1 MKKFLL
7 SICCLLGA
15 ATLAGAQELGTVFTT
30 DFTAG
35 QGEFTIEN
43 KNLPEDLEAIWS
55 VAGNY
60 GMKATAYS
68 GGENYA
74 SESWLVSPVI
84 DLTKCTTVDFSFNQM
99 TNFFSSASV
108 AQESEATV
116 WAREENGTWEQLMT
130 DGYPTKMSWSFVDS
144 KANIYKFIGKKMQ
157 FAFVY
162 KSTEDKAGTWEI
174 KSVTI
179 KGDGVDPNPE
189 PAIPTPAEDDIT
201 LLFGADYNL
210 QKVSSYTTSWKVKVN
225 NLTWTIENFNNN
237 NNNWDYV
244 KCGRKGYESTGYIT
258 TDFSINEAVTD
269 VQFTIDAITAAKV
282 KSITLYIS
290 SDSKDFENAQTC
302 TVEPQKGTINISIP
316 NPVAKQF
323 YRLEFDCISGSAN
336 GLLTLSK
343 VVYLGGKT
351 GTAVEVPVEKA
362 ESLADFIAKTP
373 EKDDVA
379 IMDCPLTVVYSN
391 DAYVYVK
398 DATASSLIFK
408 YDLGYQKGDVIPGGW
423 EGKNGIYNG
432 LYEIVPTGEMPAVTE
447 TTEVTYPNVKEV
459 DLSMVNQVVTLN
471 DVTFE
476 AETGAAKANF
486 TGKLADGT
494 ELSFR
499 NTFGI
504 EPVAAGTYNVTL
516 AVSVYNSNLQLL
528 PIEYVSTSAI
538 GEIAADNAAAAEYF
552 NIQGVSVDAD
562 NLTPGIYVR
571 RQGNKVTK
579 VIVK

>member
-43 KNLPEDLEAIWS
+43 KNLPEDLEAIWT

-130 DGYPTKMSWSFVDS
+130 DGYPSKMSWSFVDS

-162 KSTEDKAGTWEI
+162 KSTDSKAGTWEI
-174 KSVTI
+174 KNVTI
-179 KGDGVDPNPE
+179 KGDGVDPDPVDPDPVDE
-189 PAIPTPAEDDIT
+189 YIT
-201 LLFGADYNL
+201 LLFGADYN
-210 QKVSSYTTSWKVKVN
+210 QQSVQNYTSTWKAKVN

-237 NNNWDYV
+237 KNGWDYV
-244 KCGRKGYESTGYIT
+244 KCGRNGAESTGYIT
-258 TDFSINEAVTD
+258 TDFSINEAVTEI
-269 VQFTIDAITAAKV
+269 QLTIDAITADKV
-282 KSITLYIS
+282 KTIALYVA
-290 SDSKDFENAQTC
+290 SDPANFDNGQFY
-302 TVEPQKGTINISIP
+302 TVEPQKGTVSFKIS
-316 NPVAKQF
+316 NPAAKQF
-323 YRLEFDCISGSAN
+323 YRLEFDCLAGTKN
-336 GLLTLSK
+336 GLVTVNK
-343 VVYLGGKT
+343 VVYVGGKT
-351 GTAVEVPVEKA
+351 GTMTETPVEKA
-362 ESLADFIAKTP
+362 ESLADFIKKTP

-379 IMDCPLTVVYSN
+379 VMDCPLTVAYAN
-391 DAYVYVK
+391 GAYVYVK
-398 DATASSLIFK
+398 DATASSLIYK

-432 LYEIVPTGEMPAVTE
+432 LYEIVPTGEMPAATE

-504 EPVAAGTYNVTL
+504 EAVAAGTYNVTL

-528 PIEYVSTSAI
+528 PIEYVKTSAI

-552 NIQGVSVDAD
+552 NLQGVGVDAD